1 MAQFMLLFSRKVYT
15 MDLFLLPKDVRCRIV
30 CILLGAVK
38 VDKDAKEV
46 CFLLTYCKNL
56 KNWDTQKHCCNC
68 PKIQTGFCCHRA
80 MHPKYADGIAN
91 SVAPDQNAPTAA
103 SRAV

>member
-1 MAQFMLLFSRKVYT
+1 

-46 CFLLTYCKNL
+46 KSVKSKCHDNSKHLDSDYFDIIRFLWNRCY
-56 KNWDTQKHCCNC
+56 
-68 PKIQTGFCCHRA
+68 
-80 MHPKYADGIAN
+80 YAVYI
-91 SVAPDQNAPTAA
+91 
-103 SRAV
+103 

>member
-1 MAQFMLLFSRKVYT
+1 MFNISNKVLLIHCRKVYT

-46 CFLLTYCKNL
+46 RVVFTLNIQNHVNL
-56 KNWDTQKHCCNC
+56 D
-68 PKIQTGFCCHRA
+68 QTNPEG
-80 MHPKYADGIAN
+80 AN
-91 SVAPDQNAPTAA
+91 HFAILSLPM
-103 SRAV
+103 R

>member
-1 MAQFMLLFSRKVYT
+1 MFIMSNKVLLIHYRKVYT

-46 CFLLTYCKNL
+46 KPTVT
-56 KNWDTQKHCCNC
+56 TQV
-68 PKIQTGFCCHRA
+68 GW
-80 MHPKYADGIAN
+80 
-91 SVAPDQNAPTAA
+91 
-103 SRAV
+103 

>member
-1 MAQFMLLFSRKVYT
+1 

-46 CFLLTYCKNL
+46 RVVFTLNIQNRVNL
-56 KNWDTQKHCCNC
+56 D
-68 PKIQTGFCCHRA
+68 QTSPEG
-80 MHPKYADGIAN
+80 AN
-91 SVAPDQNAPTAA
+91 HFAILSLPM
-103 SRAV
+103 R

>member
-1 MAQFMLLFSRKVYT
+1 

-46 CFLLTYCKNL
+46 NFLLTGHITLRYL
-56 KNWDTQKHCCNC
+56 KNCCNNSYIETLSWYLVDVLWS
-68 PKIQTGFCCHRA
+68 KIWSSLT
-80 MHPKYADGIAN
+80 
-91 SVAPDQNAPTAA
+91 S
-103 SRAV
+103 

>member
-1 MAQFMLLFSRKVYT
+1 MHLISSAEQPSVSYRKVYT

-46 CFLLTYCKNL
+46 SFLLTYNKTEKLRRL
-56 KNWDTQKHCCNC
+56 KNCCNNSYIETLSWYLVDVLWS
-68 PKIQTGFCCHRA
+68 KIWSSMT
-80 MHPKYADGIAN
+80 
-91 SVAPDQNAPTAA
+91 S
-103 SRAV
+103 